1 MRVQQ
6 LQVSQPNL
14 TEKKNCAKICAE
26 ASNKASQL
34 YSTLL
39 AEPSENQS
47 GSTSAAVIEEFDTFL
62 NEPLSSMRELV
73 DPLKANGQTK
83 PRRPLQFWKNNAHR
97 FLILALIAKDI
108 FAVSASSGSI
118 ERVFS
123 TATDIL
129 HAKLSR
135 MKADLFQMLMFIK
148 RNSNIN

>member
-1 MRVQQ
+1 MRAQQ

-14 TEKKNCAKICAE
+14 TEKKNCAPICAE
-26 ASNKASQL
+26 ASNEASQL

-83 PRRPLQFWKNNAHR
+83 PRRPLQFLKNN
-97 FLILALIAKDI
+97 
-108 FAVSASSGSI
+108 
-118 ERVFS
+118 
-123 TATDIL
+123 
-129 HAKLSR
+129 
-135 MKADLFQMLMFIK
+135 FIIQD
-148 RNSNIN
+148 NIPLNEV